1 MFTQLCAKAAQ
12 LDVSF
17 PTGSGSNYDFT
28 LLPLFAAIDT
38 SQSTYSIMSTKIEII
53 LRKAMSG
60 LKWPA
65 LEGTAGETSSNPKD
79 DDSSPHSQ
87 VTQPVDNSAQ
97 SKPPAYPTSSRK
109 GAKNWDAVA
118 KEALQKEKKDAKDG
132 EAGSA
137 AADDDDFDDEGDPL
151 QGFFKKLYKDANPDT
166 RRAMM
171 KSYVESNGTA
181 LSTDWE
187 DVGKKTVPIN
197 PPDGIEAKKWES

>member
-1 MFTQLCAKAAQ
+1 MK

-28 LLPLFAAIDT
+28 VLPLFAAIDT
-38 SQSTYSIMSTKIEII
+38 SQSSYAITSTKIEVI
-53 LRKAMSG
+53 LQKATSG

-65 LEGTAGETSSNPKD
+65 LEGTALESSSNSRDAPV
-79 DDSSPHSQ
+79 SAPAQ
-87 VTQPVDNSAQ
+87 VLQALDHSAQ
-97 SKPPAYPTSSRK
+97 DKPPAYPTSSRK
-109 GAKNWDAVA
+109 GAKNWDLVA
-118 KEALQKEKKDAKDG
+118 KDALNKEKEDIKDK
-132 EAGSA
+132 EATA
-137 AADDDDFDDEGDPL
+137 NDDDDIDDEGDPL
-151 QGFFKKLYKDANPDT
+151 QGFFKKLYKDASPDT

>member
-1 MFTQLCAKAAQ
+1 

-17 PTGSGSNYDFT
+17 PTGSGSTYDFT

-53 LRKAMSG
+53 LHKAVSG
-60 LKWPA
+60 LKWPT
-65 LEGTAGETSSNPKD
+65 LEGTAVETTNEPKD
-79 DDSSPHSQ
+79 SPISPPPQILQASNHSAE
-87 VTQPVDNSAQ
+87 D
-97 SKPPAYPTSSRK
+97 KPPAYPTSSRK

-118 KEALQKEKKDAKDG
+118 KDALKKEKNTKDG
-132 EAGSA
+132 ETVTN
-137 AADDDDFDDEGDPL
+137 DDDDIDDEGDPL
-151 QGFFKKLYKDANPDT
+151 QGFFKKLYKDASPDT

-197 PPDGIEAKKWES
+197 PPDGIEAKKWEG

>member
-1 MFTQLCAKAAQ
+1 
-12 LDVSF
+12 
-17 PTGSGSNYDFT
+17 
-28 LLPLFAAIDT
+28 
-38 SQSTYSIMSTKIEII
+38 MSTKIEII
-53 LRKAMSG
+53 LHKTVSG
-60 LKWPA
+60 LKWPT
-65 LEGTAGETSSNPKD
+65 LEGTAVPITSDQKD
-79 DDSSPHSQ
+79 ATLPPPPQ
-87 VTQPVDNSAQ
+87 VLQAFDHQAQ
-97 SKPPAYPTSSRK
+97 DKPPTYPTSSRK

-118 KEALQKEKKDAKDG
+118 KDALKKEKKDAKDG
-132 EAGSA
+132 ESA
-137 AADDDDFDDEGDPL
+137 TVDDDDIDDEGDPL

>member
-1 MFTQLCAKAAQ
+1 

-28 LLPLFAAIDT
+28 LLPLFAPIDT
-38 SQSTYSIMSTKIEII
+38 SQSTYAIMSTKIEII
-53 LRKAMSG
+53 LHKAVNG
-60 LKWPA
+60 LKWSA
-65 LEGTAGETSSNPKD
+65 LEGTPADPARNQEYHKSAPIQV
-79 DDSSPHSQ
+79 SQ
-87 VTQPVDNSAQ
+87 VSTHSTQD
-97 SKPPAYPTSSRK
+97 KPPAYPTSSRK

-118 KEALQKEKKDAKDG
+118 KDALKKEKKDTKEG
-132 EAGSA
+132 ETA
-137 AADDDDFDDEGDPL
+137 ANDDDDIDDEGDPL
-151 QGFFKKLYKDANPDT
+151 QGFFKKLYKDASPDT

-181 LSTDWE
+181 LSTDWD

>member
-1 MFTQLCAKAAQ
+1 M
-12 LDVSF
+12 DVSF

-38 SQSTYSIMSTKIEII
+38 SQSTYSIMSTKIEIV
-53 LRKAMSG
+53 LHKVVSG

-65 LEGTAGETSSNPKD
+65 LEGTAVETTNNPTD
-79 DDSSPHSQ
+79 GDAIPAPPVRRPVDSS
-87 VTQPVDNSAQ
+87 AQ
-97 SKPPAYPTSSRK
+97 DKPPAYPTSSRK

-118 KEALQKEKKDAKDG
+118 KDALKKEKKDAKEG
-132 EAGSA
+132 ENATI
-137 AADDDDFDDEGDPL
+137 DDDDIDDEGDPL

>member
-1 MFTQLCAKAAQ
+1 
-12 LDVSF
+12 LDVTF

-53 LRKAMSG
+53 LHKAVSG

-65 LEGTAGETSSNPKD
+65 LEGTAVPITSNQK
-79 DDSSPHSQ
+79 DSSSSPPPQILQAFDH
-87 VTQPVDNSAQ
+87 SAQ
-97 SKPPAYPTSSRK
+97 DKPPAYPTSSRK

-118 KEALQKEKKDAKDG
+118 KDALEKEKKDVKDG
-132 EAGSA
+132 ESA
-137 AADDDDFDDEGDPL
+137 TVDDDEIDDEGDPL